1 MYAFARPLWV
11 RRSERSSRVTTS
23 SVPRVT
29 MSSFDSPGTRPRSG
43 RAVKSLRGSAGLLL
57 QLAGRPLRDLRGLVG
72 DLLRR
77 AGALL
82 DRPLD
87 RLRGLL
93 QVGLR
98 LLDHGSCRV
107 RDGLHAL
114 LNDGL
119 YRPARLLEDSQP
131 RLGGLLADRNEVR
144 RRAVQRPSAD
154 PPPTV
159 RTVRRALFHG
169 APAIRTLHVDPAGPY
184 GLILERPCGPRNL
197 GRPSQGRHA
206 TPSARATS
214 LSAGC
219 GTRCRSHGDGSP
231 PRTSP
236 RTRTPGGGGQSDRED
251 GSSRGASRRGRRR
264 RGSPGRRSGPSRCGP
279 QSRSGPRPG
288 SLRAGAR
295 WTPPG

>member
-1 MYAFARPLWV
+1 MYAFGRPLWV

-57 QLAGRPLRDLRGLVG
+57 
-72 DLLRR
+72 
-77 AGALL
+77 
-82 DRPLD
+82 
-87 RLRGLL
+87 
-93 QVGLR
+93 
-98 LLDHGSCRV
+98 LDHGSCRV

-119 YRPARLLEDSQP
+119 DCPARLLEDSQP

-159 RTVRRALFHG
+159 RTIRRALFHG

-184 GLILERPCGPRNL
+184 GLILERPCGPRNV
-197 GRPSQGRHA
+197 GRPRQGRHA

-236 RTRTPGGGGQSDRED
+236 RTRTPGGGGQSDR
-251 GSSRGASRRGRRR
+251 
-264 RGSPGRRSGPSRCGP
+264 
-279 QSRSGPRPG
+279 
-288 SLRAGAR
+288 
-295 WTPPG
+295 

>member
-1 MYAFARPLWV
+1 MYAFGRPLWV
-11 RRSERSSRVTTS
+11 RRAERSSRVTTS

-119 YRPARLLEDSQP
+119 DCPARLLEDSQP
-131 RLGGLLADRNEVR
+131 RLGGPPARPPEGR
-144 RRAVQRPSAD
+144 RPAGPRPPSRPPAA

-159 RTVRRALFHG
+159 RTIRRALFHG

-184 GLILERPCGPRNL
+184 GLILERPCRPRNV
-197 GRPSQGRHA
+197 GRPRQGR
-206 TPSARATS
+206 
-214 LSAGC
+214 L
-219 GTRCRSHGDGSP
+219 
-231 PRTSP
+231 
-236 RTRTPGGGGQSDRED
+236 
-251 GSSRGASRRGRRR
+251 
-264 RGSPGRRSGPSRCGP
+264 
-279 QSRSGPRPG
+279 PRPTE
-288 SLRAGAR
+288 RAH
-295 WTPPG
+295 

>member
-1 MYAFARPLWV
+1 MYAFGRPLRV

-23 SVPRVT
+23 SAPRVT
-29 MSSFDSPGTRPRSG
+29 RSSFDSPGTRPRSG
-43 RAVKSLRGSAGLLL
+43 RAVKSLRWSAGLLL

-77 AGALL
+77 ASALL
-82 DRPLD
+82 DRALD
-87 RLRGLL
+87 
-93 QVGLR
+93 
-98 LLDHGSCRV
+98 
-107 RDGLHAL
+107 
-114 LNDGL
+114 
-119 YRPARLLEDSQP
+119 RPARLLEDSQP

-184 GLILERPCGPRNL
+184 GLILERPCGPRNV
-197 GRPSQGRHA
+197 GRPRQGRHA

-219 GTRCRSHGDGSP
+219 G
-231 PRTSP
+231 
-236 RTRTPGGGGQSDRED
+236 
-251 GSSRGASRRGRRR
+251 A
-264 RGSPGRRSGPSRCGP
+264 PGRRP
-279 QSRSGPRPG
+279 
-288 SLRAGAR
+288 
-295 WTPPG
+295 